1 MDFRKFLE
9 DQRDARHLQMILI
22 QVGKGILE
30 LHKLGYIHRDLK
42 PDNIVLNLKP
52 LKVVIIDFDR
62 AKLDSTDTEGTA

>member
-1 MDFRKFLE
+1 
-9 DQRDARHLQMILI
+9 MILI
-22 QVGKGILE
+22 QVCKGILE
-30 LHKLGYIHRDLK
+30 LHKLGYIHRDLN